1 MHSRKIPGY
10 LEKLIDGG
18 VWPTSYGQSLIEQT
32 FNPIVSSENVQ
43 KFAEDET
50 IICLSIPPF
59 HTVEKEVKWSKD
71 NGFWDEF
78 GALDQINPSLALII
92 GDFGLG
98 SDSPIIL
105 DYSRDLINP
114 PVLRLKWAKYLNG
127 IPQGTNQWV
136 QGAKDFKEFA
146 EILDIRL

>member
-1 MHSRKIPGY
+1 MHGLNLPDY
-10 LEKLIDGG
+10 LGE
-18 VWPTSYGQSLIEQT
+18 LIEAKIWPYSYKQSE
-32 FNPIVSSENVQ
+32 FVQHFDPIVSSENVQ

-50 IICLSIPPF
+50 IICLAIPPF
-59 HTVEKEVKWSKD
+59 HTVEKEVEWSKD

-78 GALDQINPSLALII
+78 GALDQITPNLALII

-105 DYSRDLINP
+105 DYSKDPANP
-114 PVLRLKWAKYLNG
+114 PVFRLKWAKYLNG
-127 IPQGTNQWV
+127 IPQGSNQWV
-136 QGAKDFKEFA
+136 QGARDFKEFA